1 MTNVISVK
9 DHDTILHITYQDMI
23 KYHGRSFIAGV
34 AIAFKLMELVAYM
47 LADGELC
54 RDKISVTLAVNGPGI
69 IDGIEMVTRAKSRG
83 MLAVAQRIA
92 QGKDAPDAADGE
104 GGRYY
109 FEFTYNGK
117 NMAIFL
123 KAGLITPEFL
133 NLAAKTHNDTITVSE
148 EKRLQQI
155 KEELA
160 ELIMGKKARD
170 IFNYIKM

>member
-1 MTNVISVK
+1 MANVISVK
-9 DHDTILHITYQDMI
+9 DHDTILHIAYQDMI

-34 AIAFKLMELVAYM
+34 AIAFKLLELVTDK
-47 LADGELC
+47 LADGELR
-54 RDKISVTLAVNGPGI
+54 RDRISVVLGVNGPGI

-83 MLAVAQRIA
+83 MLSIDQRIA
-92 QGKDAPDAADGE
+92 QGKDAPDAADGR

-109 FEFTYNGK
+109 FEFTYNGEK
-117 NMAIFL
+117 MAVSL

-133 NLAAKTHNDTITVSE
+133 NLATKTHNGTISGPE

-160 ELIMGKKARD
+160 ELIMGKKATD
-170 IFNYIKM
+170 IFDYINV